1 MNKTPSSSRR
11 RAKRW
16 VVVVLL
22 VLGGLIFGRVMLMFG
37 GSRPVG
43 LVDGRLRSCP
53 SSPNCVCS
61 QDGDATHTIAALR
74 FSDDPSTAWKRLE
87 QVVRSL
93 PRTRVVSADER
104 YLHAEFSTAVLRF
117 VDDVEFLLDAS
128 GGVIHVR
135 SASRVGYSDLG
146 ANRKRIESIRAIF
159 EADLQTAP
167 STDQAVPP
175 AGTPPKTP

>member
-1 MNKTPSSSRR
+1 MSNTPDSPRR
-11 RAKRW
+11 RPKRW
-16 VVVVLL
+16 VVLVSL
-22 VLGGLIFGRVMLMFG
+22 VLGGQILGRVILMLG

-53 SSPNCVCS
+53 SSSNCVCS
-61 QDGDATHTIAALR
+61 QNGDATHTIAPLR
-74 FSDDPSTAWKRLE
+74 FSGDVPAAWKRLE

-93 PRTRVVSADER
+93 PRTRVVSVDER
-104 YLHAEFSTAVLRF
+104 YLHAEFTTAVLRF

-135 SASRVGYSDLG
+135 SASRVGNSDLG
-146 ANRKRIESIRAIF
+146 ANRKRIGGIRAIF
-159 EADLQTAP
+159 EADLPTAL

-175 AGTPPKTP
+175 AGSPPKTP

>member
-1 MNKTPSSSRR
+1 MSKTPDTSRR
-11 RAKRW
+11 RPKRW
-16 VVVVLL
+16 VVLVSL
-22 VLGGLIFGRVMLMFG
+22 VLGGLILGTVMLMFG

-43 LVDGRLRSCP
+43 LVEGRLRSCP

-74 FSDDPSTAWKRLE
+74 FSGDAPAAWKRLE
-87 QVVRSL
+87 QVLRGL
-93 PRTRVVSADER
+93 PRTRVVSVDER
-104 YLHAEFSTAVLRF
+104 YLHVEFTTAVLRF
-117 VDDVEFLLDAS
+117 VDDVEFLLDGS
-128 GGVIHVR
+128 DGVIHVR

-146 ANRKRIESIRAIF
+146 ANRKRIEGIREIF